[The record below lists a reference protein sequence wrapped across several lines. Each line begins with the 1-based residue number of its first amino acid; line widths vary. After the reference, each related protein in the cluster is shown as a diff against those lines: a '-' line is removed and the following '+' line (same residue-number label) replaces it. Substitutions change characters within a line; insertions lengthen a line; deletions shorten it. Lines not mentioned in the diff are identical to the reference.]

1 MNQDHEALR
10 SAVRGL
16 LAAHGDDTGL
26 WVRLCKEIGVGGLT
40 VPEEYGGAGA
50 TVAEAMVVLEE
61 LGRVLGGVPLLG
73 SLLVTHALLGAG
85 PAARARLLPPIAAG
99 DRVVALAWHG
109 SAVTHGD
116 RITGVFTDVLDTA
129 VADRLLIATDGEI
142 VEVGDPI
149 LEPQPTLD
157 LSRPLT
163 TVRLNETPIVW
174 RDASH
179 TLPGLRDLA
188 SIALAAEQLG
198 AAERALQLT
207 VEYVK
212 VRHQFGR
219 PIGSFQVLQ
228 HRLADLYVRVQAARS
243 AATDPRIAPIWCSE
257 TLRAV
262 AAEMTQMH
270 GGIAITW
277 EHDAHRYLRRA
288 WASAELFGSPAA
300 HIARLAPEFLDT

>member
-1 MNQDHEALR
+1 MNESAALR
-10 SAVRGL
+10 DSVRRL
-16 LAAHGDDTGL
+16 LADHGDDPGL
-26 WVRLCKEIGVGGLT
+26 WGRLCKEIGVGGLT
-40 VPEEYGGAGA
+40 VPEEYGGSGA
-50 TVAEAMVVLEE
+50 TVAEASIVLEE
-61 LGRVLGGVPLLG
+61 CGRVLSGVPAIG
-73 SLLVTHALLGAG
+73 SLLAAHALLGAG
-85 PAARARLLPPIAAG
+85 PQTRARLLPPLCAG
-99 DRVVALAWHG
+99 DRVVALAWNG
-109 SAVTHGD
+109 PAVIDGD
-116 RITGVFTDVLDTA
+116 RITGSFTDVLDTA
-129 VADRLLIATDGEI
+129 AADTLLIAAAGEI
-142 VEVGDPI
+142 VQVEGAI

-163 TVRLNETPIVW
+163 TVRLDEAPIVW

-188 SIALAAEQLG
+188 CSALAAEQVG
-198 AAERALQLT
+198 TAERALQLT

-243 AATDPRIAPIWCSE
+243 VIGNPTVAKLWCSE

-262 AAEMTQMH
+262 AAEMVQMH

-288 WASAELFGSPAA
+288 WASADLFGTPAA
-300 HIARLAPEFLDT
+300 EVARLAPEFLDT